1 MNIVLLLSGE
11 KVVFGAVGFVNHFWN
26 WLPGP
31 SNCVLNLFCRDLCR
45 IDRLGVHVGQA
56 ESVVLKNVTKQQAE
70 A

>member
-11 KVVFGAVGFVNHFWN
+11 KVVFGAVGFCLSFLELATWA
-26 WLPGP
+26 